1 MQNANFIHDEKRCY
15 MSQERSK
22 EILYCNVTHKDYKQG
37 NHISLQHDDSLQE
50 ELEN

>member
-1 MQNANFIHDEKRCY
+1 
-15 MSQERSK
+15 MSQERSE
-22 EILYCNVTHKDYKQG
+22 EIYMQFDPSGLYKQG

>member
-1 MQNANFIHDEKRCY
+1 MQILVTMRNGVIWVKREVRRY
-15 MSQERSK
+15 Y
-22 EILYCNVTHKDYKQG
+22 IAIWPHKDYKQG